1 MLPLTNL
8 LFLLG
13 TYRLEPA
20 NAPGWRDLFLSL
32 GFEES
37 QVSPVVAVQN
47 KPTSSPLQIVQ
58 GIVPGVT
65 AAEKR
70 VKVRSAVDV
79 FRPSLEIVWK
89 EEESIPVYTL
99 PVNAKVYTW
108 DRWTKAPLVA
118 SWKQDRQT
126 ILWLATSIGEHG
138 YEKFPYL
145 AQALVELGFAPPYRG
160 RDLWAFFD
168 SGYRA
173 RADFDY
179 LASQWR
185 RAGIAALHVASWHYF
200 DASPEKTQELDRLIQ
215 ACHRQRILVYA
226 WIELPHVSERFWQ
239 DHPTCREK
247 TGSGQDA
254 QLDWRKLI
262 NLHDPVCSAKVASGI
277 QQMLTNFDWDGA
289 NLAELYF
296 ESLEGVAN
304 PARFTPMNATV
315 RNEYGSQHGHD
326 PITIFQ
332 KPERVPAFLDYRA
345 ALATK
350 LQAEWLEKL
359 TAIRKSKPAGFD
371 ITWTHID
378 DRFDTRMRDLL
389 GADTGR
395 ALPLARKYE
404 ATFLIEDPATVWDLG
419 PRRYVEI
426 AKRYPRDARLAIDL
440 NIVERYQDVYPTKQQ
455 TGAELFG
462 LIHHA
467 AQSFPRVALYFEK
480 SILSPDYP
488 LLSSASAV
496 KPKRLSTNH
505 YDAARPFG
513 IAHSGALT
521 VNGEPWP
528 VTDGEIAWLPAG
540 KHAIAPATRQ
550 PDLRILDLNAELI
563 FAVARRD
570 GVEFEYRSTARALTQ
585 LSAPILRLEVDG
597 KATSPMW
604 IDEATHV
611 LVLPAGQHRVRVI
624 TRIQPDKSLR
634 YSEPIPV
641 ARRWHSTI
649 AGSSRGENTQLQRR

>member
-1 MLPLTNL
+1 MPRLTNFFYL
-8 LFLLG
+8 LALPALAH

-20 NAPGWRDLFLSL
+20 DLPGYREFFLSL

-37 QVSPVVAVQN
+37 QVAPVIAVQN
-47 KPTSSPLQIVQ
+47 TKSTAGLQIVT
-58 GIVPGVT
+58 GPFLGAVAGDR
-65 AAEKR
+65 K

-79 FRPSLEIVWK
+79 FRPSLEIVWEH
-89 EEESIPVYTL
+89 EEFLPTYTL
-99 PVNAKVYTW
+99 PAGAKVYTW
-108 DRWTKAPLVA
+108 DRWTQAPLAA

-126 ILWLATSIGEHG
+126 ILWLATSLGEHG

-179 LASQWR
+179 LAAQWR

-200 DASPEKTQELDRLIQ
+200 EASEEKSAELERLIL

-226 WIELPHVSERFWQ
+226 WIELPHVSEQFWQ
-239 DHPTCREK
+239 RHPEWREK
-247 TGSGQDA
+247 TGNGQDA
-254 QLDWRKLI
+254 QLDWRKLVS
-262 NLHDPVCSAKVASGI
+262 LHDPDCAKAVASGI
-277 QQMLTNFDWDGA
+277 GQMLNRFDWDGA

-315 RNEYGSQHGHD
+315 RQEYLALKGHD
-326 PITIFQ
+326 PVSIFTH
-332 KPERVPAFLDYRA
+332 PERVPAFLEYRA

-350 LQAEWLEKL
+350 LQTEWLERL
-359 TAIRKSKPAGFD
+359 AAIRKQKPGGFD
-371 ITWTHID
+371 LTWTHID

-389 GADTGR
+389 GADSGR
-395 ALPLARKYE
+395 ALPLAKQYS
-404 ATFLIEDPATVWDLG
+404 ATFLIEDPATVWHLG

-440 NIVERYQDVYPTKQQ
+440 NIVERYQDVYPAKQQ
-455 TGAELFG
+455 TGAELFS

-467 AQSFPRVALYFEK
+467 AQSFPRVALYFER
-480 SILSPDYP
+480 SILPPDYP
-488 LLSSASAV
+488 LLASASAV
-496 KPKRLSTNH
+496 KPKRLGGNRFE
-505 YDAARPFG
+505 AERPFG
-513 IAHSGALT
+513 LAHSGALT

-540 KHAIAPATRQ
+540 KLAIAPATRL
-550 PDLRILDLNAELI
+550 PEFRLLDLNAELL
-563 FAVARRD
+563 AASARRD
-570 GVEFEYRSTARALTQ
+570 GIDFAYRSNARALAQ
-585 LSAPILRLEVDG
+585 FSAPLTGLEIDG
-597 KATSPMW
+597 QPVTPTW
-604 IDEATHV
+604 IDQPKGVIA
-611 LVLPAGQHRVRVI
+611 LPAGQHRVRAI
-624 TRIQPDKSLR
+624 HLGKT
-634 YSEPIPV
+634 
-641 ARRWHSTI
+641 
-649 AGSSRGENTQLQRR
+649 

>member
-1 MLPLTNL
+1 MPRLINL
-8 LFLLG
+8 LWVLSLPALAN
-13 TYRLEPA
+13 TYRLDPA
-20 NAPGWRDLFLSL
+20 DTPGFRELFLSL
-32 GFEES
+32 GFHEV
-37 QVSPVVAVQN
+37 QISPVIAVQN
-47 KPTSSPLQIVQ
+47 ARSAAALQILQ
-58 GIVPGVT
+58 GAAPGVT
-65 AAEKR
+65 AGEKR
-70 VKVRSAVDV
+70 VKVRSAVDAL
-79 FRPSLEIVWK
+79 RPSLEIVWQH
-89 EEESIPVYTL
+89 EETL
-99 PVNAKVYTW
+99 PVYSLPPNAKVHTW
-108 DRWTKAPLVA
+108 ERWTQAPLVA

-126 ILWLATSIGEHG
+126 FLWIATSLGEHG

-145 AQALVELGFAPPYRG
+145 AQAMVELGFAPPYRG

-173 RADFDY
+173 RVDFDY
-179 LASQWR
+179 LAAQWR

-200 DASPEKTQELDRLIQ
+200 EADAEKSKELEQLIQ

-239 DHPTCREK
+239 QHPEWREK
-247 TGSGQDA
+247 TGNGQDA
-254 QLDWRKLI
+254 QLDWRKLV
-262 NLHDPVCSAKVASGI
+262 NLHDPNCATAVAAGLN
-277 QQMLTNFDWDGA
+277 QMLTRFDWDGA

-315 RNEYGSQHGHD
+315 RKEYASLKGHD
-326 PITIFQ
+326 PVTIFTN
-332 KPERVPAFLDYRA
+332 PERVQAFLDYRA

-350 LQAEWLEKL
+350 LQTEWLERL
-359 TAIRKSKPAGFD
+359 AAIRKLKPAGFD
-371 ITWTHID
+371 LTWTHID

-389 GADTGR
+389 GADSSR
-395 ALPLARKYE
+395 ALPLAKHYA
-404 ATFLIEDPATVWDLG
+404 ATFLIEDPATVWNLG

-480 SILSPDYP
+480 SILPPDYP
-488 LLSSASAV
+488 LLSSAAAI
-496 KPKRLSTNH
+496 KPKRLGVNH
-505 YDAARPFG
+505 YEASRPFG
-513 IAHSGALT
+513 LAHPGALT

-540 KHAIAPATRQ
+540 KYAIAPATRQ

-563 FAVARRD
+563 LAVARRD
-570 GVEFEYRSTARALTQ
+570 GVEFEYRSTARALAQ
-585 LSAPILRLEVDG
+585 FSAPIAWLEIDG
-597 KATSPMW
+597 KRVTPEW
-604 IDEATHV
+604 IDQPTQV
-611 LVLPAGQHRVRVI
+611 ISLPAGQHRIRAI
-624 TRIQPDKSLR
+624 MQNGGGRS
-634 YSEPIPV
+634 
-641 ARRWHSTI
+641 
-649 AGSSRGENTQLQRR
+649 

>member
-1 MLPLTNL
+1 MPRLTNL
-8 LFLLG
+8 LWILSLPALAS
-13 TYRLEPA
+13 TYRLDPA
-20 NAPGWRDLFLSL
+20 DTPGFRELFLSL
-32 GFEES
+32 GFHEV
-37 QVSPVVAVQN
+37 QTSPVIAVQN
-47 KPTSSPLQIVQ
+47 ARSAAALQILQ
-58 GIVPGVT
+58 GAAPGVT
-65 AAEKR
+65 AGEKR
-70 VKVRSAVDV
+70 VKVRSAVDAL
-79 FRPSLEIVWK
+79 RPSLEIVWQH
-89 EEESIPVYTL
+89 EETL
-99 PVNAKVYTW
+99 PVYSLPPNAKVHTW
-108 DRWTKAPLVA
+108 ERWTQAPLVA

-126 ILWLATSIGEHG
+126 FLWIATSLGEHG

-173 RADFDY
+173 RVDFDY
-179 LASQWR
+179 LAAQWR

-200 DASPEKTQELDRLIQ
+200 EADAEKSKELEQLIQ

-239 DHPTCREK
+239 QHPEWREK
-247 TGSGQDA
+247 TGNGQDA
-254 QLDWRKLI
+254 QLDWRKLV
-262 NLHDPVCSAKVASGI
+262 NLHDPNCATAVAAGLN
-277 QQMLTNFDWDGA
+277 QMLTRFDWDGA

-315 RNEYGSQHGHD
+315 RKEYTALKGHD
-326 PITIFQ
+326 PVTIFTN
-332 KPERVPAFLDYRA
+332 PERVQAFLDYRA

-350 LQAEWLEKL
+350 LQTEWLERL
-359 TAIRKSKPAGFD
+359 AAIRKLKPAGFD
-371 ITWTHID
+371 LTWTHID

-389 GADTGR
+389 GADSSR
-395 ALPLARKYE
+395 ALPLAKHYA
-404 ATFLIEDPATVWDLG
+404 ATFLIEDPATVWNLG

-480 SILSPDYP
+480 SILPPDYP
-488 LLSSASAV
+488 LLSSAAAI
-496 KPKRLSTNH
+496 KPKRLGTNH
-505 YDAARPFG
+505 YEAARPFG
-513 IAHSGALT
+513 LAHPGALT

-540 KHAIAPATRQ
+540 KYAIAPATRQ

-563 FAVARRD
+563 LAVARRD
-570 GVEFEYRSTARALTQ
+570 GVEFEYRSTARALAQ
-585 LSAPILRLEVDG
+585 FSAPIAWLEIDG
-597 KATSPMW
+597 KRVTPEW
-604 IDEATHV
+604 IDQSTHV
-611 LVLPAGQHRVRVI
+611 ISLPAGQHRIRAI
-624 TRIQPDKSLR
+624 MQNGGGRS
-634 YSEPIPV
+634 
-641 ARRWHSTI
+641 
-649 AGSSRGENTQLQRR
+649 

>member
-1 MLPLTNL
+1 MICESLFGMPRLTNL
-8 LFLLG
+8 LFLLTLPAVAN

-20 NAPGWRDLFLSL
+20 DAPGFRDLFLSL
-32 GFEES
+32 GFQET
-37 QVSPVVAVQN
+37 QVSPVIAVQN
-47 KPTSSPLQIVQ
+47 SKSSSPLQILV
-58 GIVPGVT
+58 GAALGVT
-65 AAEKR
+65 ATNQR

-79 FRPSLEIVWK
+79 FRPTLEIVWQH
-89 EEESIPVYTL
+89 EELLPVYTL
-99 PVNAKVYTW
+99 PANAKVYTW

-126 ILWLATSIGEHG
+126 MLWLATSIGEHG

-179 LASQWR
+179 LAQQWR

-200 DASPEKTQELDRLIQ
+200 EADAEKSQELERLIL

-239 DHPTCREK
+239 QHPEFREQ
-247 TGSGQDA
+247 TGNGQDA
-254 QLDWRKLI
+254 QLDWRKLV
-262 NLHDPVCSAKVASGI
+262 NLHDPHCAAAVAAGI
-277 QQMLTNFDWDGA
+277 GQMLTRFDWDGA

-315 RNEYGSQHGHD
+315 RKEYAAQHGHD
-326 PITIFQ
+326 PITIFTN
-332 KPERVPAFLDYRA
+332 PERVPAFLEYRA

-350 LQAEWLEKL
+350 LQTEWLERL
-359 TAIRKSKPAGFD
+359 GAIRKLKPAGFD
-371 ITWTHID
+371 LTWTHID

-389 GADTGR
+389 GADSSR
-395 ALPLARKYE
+395 ALPLAKKYE
-404 ATFLIEDPATVWDLG
+404 ATFLIEDPATVWHLG
-419 PRRYVEI
+419 PRRYIEI
-426 AKRYPRDARLAIDL
+426 AKRYPKDARLAIDL

-455 TGAELFG
+455 TGAELLG

-480 SILSPDYP
+480 SILAPDYP

-496 KPKRLSTNH
+496 KPKRLSENH
-505 YDAARPFG
+505 FEATRPFG
-513 IAHSGALT
+513 LAHQGALT

-528 VTDGEIAWLPAG
+528 VTDGETAWLPAG
-540 KHAIAPATRQ
+540 KIAIAPATRQ
-550 PDLRILDLNAELI
+550 PDLRILDLNAELLS
-563 FAVARRD
+563 AAARRD
-570 GVEFEYRSTARALTQ
+570 AVDFEYRSSARVLAQ
-585 LSAPILRLEVDG
+585 LSAPIGALEIDG
-597 KATSPMW
+597 KRTTPVW
-604 IDEATHV
+604 IDEATQV
-611 LVLPAGQHRVRVI
+611 LSLPAGQHRIRGTLVVKHTAARPAPSFSAA
-624 TRIQPDKSLR
+624 TELR
-634 YSEPIPV
+634 P
-641 ARRWHSTI
+641 
-649 AGSSRGENTQLQRR
+649 